1 MAPILE
7 VNHLTTCFHGKNGI
21 VPAVEGVSF
30 DVEPG
35 RTLGIVGESGCGKS
49 VTALSILKL
58 LPSRTARVE
67 PGSSIRLDGREL
79 TGMSAA
85 QMCQVRGREISMI
98 FQDPMTSLNP
108 VMTIGN
114 QMAEAF
120 LAHESMSRKEAW
132 EKSVEMLKKVGIPA
146 PEKRAKEYPHQLSG
160 GMKQRVMIAMALS
173 GRPKVLIADEP
184 TTALDVTIQAQILEL
199 MEDLKQE
206 MNTAILLIT
215 HDMGVVAEM
224 ADEVMVMYAGQ
235 VMERADAKTLFKN
248 PLHPYT
254 RGLLAS
260 IPRLDQEVERLHTIS
275 GSVPNLN
282 EMPAGCRFSTRCP
295 DVKDCCRKC
304 RPETYDVDHHLVR
317 CFQYAKKEG
326 QEWKEHHC

>member
-1 MAPILE
+1 MY
-7 VNHLTTCFHGKNGI
+7 
-21 VPAVEGVSF
+21 
-30 DVEPG
+30 
-35 RTLGIVGESGCGKS
+35 
-49 VTALSILKL
+49 
-58 LPSRTARVE
+58 
-67 PGSSIRLDGREL
+67 
-79 TGMSAA
+79 
-85 QMCQVRGREISMI
+85 
-98 FQDPMTSLNP
+98 
-108 VMTIGN
+108 
-114 QMAEAF
+114 
-120 LAHESMSRKEAW
+120 
-132 EKSVEMLKKVGIPA
+132 
-146 PEKRAKEYPHQLSG
+146 KRQ
-160 GMKQRVMIAMALS
+160 
-173 GRPKVLIADEP
+173 
-184 TTALDVTIQAQILEL
+184 IQAQILEL

-260 IPRLDQEVERLHTIS
+260 IPRLDQEVERLHTIR